1 MPMFDTRNAILV
13 KATVAKFAPKYAPFL
28 RLGADEIFAGCKS
41 HLHLLVSERDEGEAE
56 AQ

>member
-1 MPMFDTRNAILV
+1 MPLFDSRNTILM
-13 KATVAKFAPKYAPFL
+13 KAAVAKFAPKYAPFL

-41 HLHLLVSERDEGEAE
+41 HLHLLVSERDWGEDE

>member
-1 MPMFDTRNAILV
+1 MPLFDSRNTILM
-13 KATVAKFAPKYAPFL
+13 KAAVAKFAPKYAPFL